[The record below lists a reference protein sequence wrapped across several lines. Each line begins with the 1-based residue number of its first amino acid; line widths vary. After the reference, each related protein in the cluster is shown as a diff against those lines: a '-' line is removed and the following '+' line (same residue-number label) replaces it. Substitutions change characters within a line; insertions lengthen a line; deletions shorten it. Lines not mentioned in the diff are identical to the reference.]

1 LFRLFRLYLY
11 DQLKLNAMKFI
22 EEIKRPSKLEQKTAM
37 ESYDALASML
47 EELQTENPEIEI
59 EETSEKIR
67 IPLNALKL
75 LVKILE
81 ETSKGRLVS
90 IVPIAT
96 EMTTQAAAELLGCS
110 RPHLIK
116 LLEKGE
122 IQFTKIGKHRR
133 IRYEDIVKY
142 KKEMKARQKQ
152 LLIEIMKSDEE
163 SGLYDT

>member
-1 LFRLFRLYLY
+1 MEFF
-11 DQLKLNAMKFI
+11 

-37 ESYDALASML
+37 ESYDALASIL

-96 EMTTQAAAELLGCS
+96 EMTTQTAAELLGCS
-110 RPHLIK
+110 RPHLIR

>member
-1 LFRLFRLYLY
+1 
-11 DQLKLNAMKFI
+11 MKFI

-116 LLEKGE
+116 LLENGE

>member
-1 LFRLFRLYLY
+1 
-11 DQLKLNAMKFI
+11 MKFI

-133 IRYEDIVKY
+133 IKYEDIVKY
-142 KKEMKARQKQ
+142 KKEMKAIQKQ

>member
-1 LFRLFRLYLY
+1 
-11 DQLKLNAMKFI
+11 MEFI
-22 EEIKRPSKLEQKTAM
+22 EEIKRPTKQEQKTAM
-37 ESYDALASML
+37 ESYDALVSML
-47 EELQTENPEIEI
+47 EALDIENPEIEI
-59 EETSEKIR
+59 EETFEKIR

-75 LVKILE
+75 LAKILE

-116 LLEKGE
+116 LLEGGE
-122 IQFTKIGKHRR
+122 IQFTKVGKHRR

-142 KKEMKARQKQ
+142 KKQMKERQKQ
-152 LLIEIMKSDEE
+152 LLIDIMKSDEE
-163 SGLYDT
+163 TGLYDS